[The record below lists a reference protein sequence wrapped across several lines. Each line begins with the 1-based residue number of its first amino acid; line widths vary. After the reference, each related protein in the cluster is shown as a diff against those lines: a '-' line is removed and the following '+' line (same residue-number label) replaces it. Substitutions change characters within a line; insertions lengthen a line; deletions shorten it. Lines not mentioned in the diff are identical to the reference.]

1 MEKKVELLRDYIKS
15 LHDFKLIAPNVPY
28 QHMGETITDAMLQA
42 GIRWETVVEPRLKKL
57 EKYSE
62 AKTTTG
68 FLTLI
73 EKVGARE
80 LLDWNDPDK
89 PNRVLGVARFF
100 SKEGVETE
108 TDLKV
113 WLCNDA
119 NIIRL
124 DNLRGI
130 GNKTIDYFKI
140 LAGISTSAIDRHLV
154 KFLNQAGI
162 KISNYE
168 EAREIINNCVEKMQ
182 IGKTLLDHSI
192 WKYMSS
198 KSS

>member
-1 MEKKVELLRDYIKS
+1 
-15 LHDFKLIAPNVPY
+15 
-28 QHMGETITDAMLQA
+28 MLQA

-62 AKTTTG
+62 AKITTG
-68 FLTLI
+68 FLTLL

-108 TDLKV
+108 MDLKA
-113 WLCNDA
+113 WLCDDA

-168 EAREIINNCVEKMQ
+168 EAREIINNCAEKMQ
-182 IGKTLLDHSI
+182 IDKTLLDHSI